1 MSAGRTHYMLAVPAS
16 VINTL
21 ELDAALVLQPPLL
34 PHPE

>member
-1 MSAGRTHYMLAVPAS
+1 MSAGSTHDILAVPVS
-16 VINTL
+16 VIDTL